1 MVAPVFDLKS
11 IYQTVLKSVFTVF
24 LLLCSMGVSG
34 QATLPVTRTIWN
46 GTVPTGW
53 TDNAGGSYTTIFA
66 CSGSNGAKFDGIA
79 QTYVV
84 NFDSSPDKLS
94 FVVKSNATTT
104 SVLLVEESD
113 DGSTYTTVINLSGTP
128 ALPTTCTTK
137 GPYQLKSTSRY
148 VRWTFTKGTSNLTMD
163 DVSIT
168 KLSGFSVIYSGNTNS
183 SGSVPTDAT
192 NYTSGAT
199 VTVLG
204 NTGTL
209 AKTNY
214 NFTGWNTLATGLGTN
229 QAVGSTFTIAANTT
243 LFAKWT
249 GNVTYNANGGT
260 GTTTDATNYLAG
272 ASVATAANGFS
283 YTGFTF
289 AGWNTQADGLGTNY
303 TASQAN
309 AFNFGGNITLYAKW
323 TSTSTITYANFQF
336 PTSNT
341 INEGDTYTVYGR
353 VYANGITNSPGQGA
367 GISAWVGY
375 SSTSSDPST
384 AGWTWVSLSYLG
396 DDGTN
401 NDEYSGLLG
410 AGITPGTY
418 NVVTRFQIGSGAYV
432 YGGKNNAIWLSAA
445 DNGSLTVNS
454 NTVGYANIQSPFT
467 GNILQ
472 GSAFNVYARV
482 YKTGYTE
489 AGGSNS
495 NITSW
500 IGYSTTNAATTSDF
514 SIGWTWVPA
523 SFNVQVGND
532 DEYVANIGTSLLAG
546 TYYYVSRFQVA
557 GSTEYRYGG
566 TNNNFWGAP
575 ANSGVLTVQTP
586 REINV
591 KQLATNIASGGT
603 YNFAN
608 QTSGTSSSV
617 FTFTVENTGQED
629 LSVGALSI
637 SGANASEFAIT
648 QVSATLPQ
656 TVGGGTS
663 TTFTVTFSP
672 TSTGSKTAQLSLV
685 NNDANES
692 PYLINLTGIGTASAA
707 SDIVVKLG
715 YIYPQ
720 NIAYTNYQA
729 TDITG
734 GANDIEVAKFTI
746 RDGGATADADNLGT
760 TLSDLTLNI
769 PNFANI
775 RKIAIYD
782 GSTELV

>member
-1 MVAPVFDLKS
+1 MTKNLFPQNQMVAPEFDLKS

-46 GTVPTGW
+46 GTAPTGW
-53 TDNAGGSYTTIFA
+53 TDNAGVPYTTTFA
-66 CSGSNGAKFDGIA
+66 CSGSNGAKFDTTA

-113 DGSTYTTVINLSGTP
+113 DGSTYTTVINLSGTA

-148 VRWTFTKGTSNLTMD
+148 VRWTFTRGSQNMTMD

-260 GTTTDATNYLAG
+260 GTTTDATDYAPG

-309 AFNFGGNITLYAKW
+309 AFNFSGNITLYAKW
-323 TSTSTITYANFQF
+323 TSAYSISFANLQF
-336 PTSNT
+336 PGSQTM
-341 INEGDTYTVYGR
+341 NEGSTFDVYGQ
-353 VYANGITNSPGQGA
+353 VYAAGLTEAAGA
-367 GISAWVGY
+367 GTGIIAEVGY
-375 SSTSSDPST
+375 SATNNDPVS
-384 AGWTWVSLSYLG
+384 AGWTWSSASFNAQVG
-396 DDGTN
+396 N
-401 NDEYSGLLG
+401 NDEYKGTLG
-410 AGITPGTY
+410 SGITPGTY
-418 NVVTRFQIGSGAYV
+418 YFATRYKIGSGGTWV
-432 YGGKNNAIWLSAA
+432 YGGYNTNTPTAGGIW
-445 DNGSLTVNS
+445 NGTSNVSGILTVNS

-495 NITSW
+495 NITS
-500 IGYSTTNAATTSDF
+500 
-514 SIGWTWVPA
+514 
-523 SFNVQVGND
+523 
-532 DEYVANIGTSLLAG
+532 
-546 TYYYVSRFQVA
+546 
-557 GSTEYRYGG
+557 
-566 TNNNFWGAP
+566 
-575 ANSGVLTVQTP
+575 
-586 REINV
+586 
-591 KQLATNIASGGT
+591 
-603 YNFAN
+603 
-608 QTSGTSSSV
+608 
-617 FTFTVENTGQED
+617 
-629 LSVGALSI
+629 
-637 SGANASEFAIT
+637 
-648 QVSATLPQ
+648 
-656 TVGGGTS
+656 
-663 TTFTVTFSP
+663 
-672 TSTGSKTAQLSLV
+672 
-685 NNDANES
+685 
-692 PYLINLTGIGTASAA
+692 
-707 SDIVVKLG
+707 
-715 YIYPQ
+715 
-720 NIAYTNYQA
+720 
-729 TDITG
+729 
-734 GANDIEVAKFTI
+734 
-746 RDGGATADADNLGT
+746 
-760 TLSDLTLNI
+760 
-769 PNFANI
+769 
-775 RKIAIYD
+775 
-782 GSTELV
+782 